1 MSRNSWIYLIFMVAL
16 FVTLAV
22 VLVILFLPKTEEFE
36 TTVMYDKILDDEYKY
51 TNAKTD
57 PSTAEPDEVP
67 YEVTQNDIKKAQNK
81 NEYIPGNINP
91 FSPKQDVTIYTEPS
105 LAGNSGSTTGGN
117 LGSGTGTGSASGK

>member
-1 MSRNSWIYLIFMVAL
+1 MSRNSWIYLIFMVAM

-36 TTVMYDKILDDEYKY
+36 TSVMYDKLLESEYKY
-51 TNAKTD
+51 TETKKD
-57 PSTAEPDEVP
+57 PSKEEAKEE
-67 YEVTQNDIKKAQNK
+67 YEVSLSDIKNAQNK

-105 LAGNSGSTTGGN
+105 LLEGNGSTTGGN
-117 LGSGTGTGSASGK
+117 LGSGAGTGSTSGK

>member
-36 TTVMYDKILDDEYKY
+36 TSVMYDKLLESEYKY
-51 TNAKTD
+51 TETKKD
-57 PSTAEPDEVP
+57 PSKEEAKEE
-67 YEVTQNDIKKAQNK
+67 YEVSLSDIKNAQNI

-105 LAGNSGSTTGGN
+105 LLEGNGSTTGGN
-117 LGSGTGTGSASGK
+117 LGSGTGTGSTSGK